1 MRATQ
6 GRQKETVPVAMLT
19 LDRLIASRPTE
30 VPRRV
35 GH

>member
-6 GRQKETVPVAMLT
+6 GRQKETVPVAMT